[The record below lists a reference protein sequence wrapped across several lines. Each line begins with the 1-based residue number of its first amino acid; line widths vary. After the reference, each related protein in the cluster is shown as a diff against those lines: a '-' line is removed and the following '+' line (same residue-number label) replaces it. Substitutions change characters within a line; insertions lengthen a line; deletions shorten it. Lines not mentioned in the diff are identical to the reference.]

1 MSCTIAVISSPFDI
15 SLTLVVGWT
24 DTVLLSL
31 SSFLVPMTVEYTFPF
46 SVNVPCELASSSSM
60 DRNSPGI
67 TFMFLLITLLFV
79 GNISILVRNRLF
91 V

>member
-31 SSFLVPMTVEYTFPF
+31 SSFLVPITVE
-46 SVNVPCELASSSSM
+46 
-60 DRNSPGI
+60 
-67 TFMFLLITLLFV
+67 
-79 GNISILVRNRLF
+79 
-91 V
+91 